1 MAIVLECIGLGKNYG
16 KKVALD
22 DLNMKIE
29 SGKIVGVL
37 GPNASGKTT
46 FIKLANGLLTP
57 TKGKITI
64 DGHEPS
70 VYTKEIVAYLP
81 DKKYLN
87 DWMKVSELIEFFK
100 DFYSNFKADR
110 AYEMLESLNID
121 KNDKLKTLSKGT
133 KEKIQLILVMSRD
146 AKLYMLD
153 EPIAGVDPAARDY
166 IIRTI
171 INNYNKDATVMIC
184 THLIADIEPILD
196 DVVFIKNGKLVL
208 SSSVDDIREKYGRS
222 VDEHFRE
229 VFKC

>member
-1 MAIVLECIGLGKNYG
+1 MGTVLECINLGKRYG
-16 KKVALD
+16 KKVALED
-22 DLNMKIE
+22 MNMKIE

-57 TKGKITI
+57 SSGKIFI

-70 VYTKEIVAYLP
+70 VYTKEVVAYLP
-81 DKKYLN
+81 DKNYLN
-87 DWMKVSELIEFFK
+87 DWMKVSELVEFFK
-100 DFYSNFKADR
+100 DFYSNFRADR
-110 AYEMLESLNID
+110 AYEMLENLNID
-121 KNDKLKTLSKGT
+121 KNERLKTLSKGT

-166 IIRTI
+166 IIKTI

-196 DVVFIKNGKLVL
+196 DVVFIKNGNLAL
-208 SSSVDDIREKYGRS
+208 ISSVDEIRQQHGRS